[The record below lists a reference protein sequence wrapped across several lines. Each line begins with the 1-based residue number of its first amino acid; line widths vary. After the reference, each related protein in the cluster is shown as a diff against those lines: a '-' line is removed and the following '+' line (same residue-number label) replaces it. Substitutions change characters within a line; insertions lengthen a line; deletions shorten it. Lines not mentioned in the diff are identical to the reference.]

1 MYTLLVADD
10 HPMFRE
16 AMVGAIAAALPE
28 SRVLEAASLAQAI
41 DQAEAQEELDLLL
54 LDLALP
60 DSEGLAGLRR
70 LRETLPWLPVAILS
84 AEQSRDIVLEALGLG
99 AVGYLPKSTPRDDL
113 LAALRQILAGQ
124 VYLPADILRRPTAR
138 HAPTDAATSAA
149 PTTPSTRSVPSTR
162 ATASTVA
169 AHGDALTD
177 GLSQLTAKQ
186 LQVLACLSRGESNK
200 AIARDLAIAETTVKS
215 HVSAILRKLGVNS
228 RVQAILTA
236 QTLDLDDPRYP
247 PR

>member
-16 AMVGAIAAALPE
+16 AMVGAIAAALPD
-28 SRVLEAASLAQAI
+28 SRVLEAASLAQAMA
-41 DQAEAQEELDLLL
+41 QADAHEEIDLLL

-60 DSEGLAGLRR
+60 DSEGLAGLSR

-84 AEQSRDIVLEALGLG
+84 AEQGRDIVLEALGLG

-124 VYLPADILRRPTAR
+124 VYLPADILRRPAVSRHNRAHTPHATLETA
-138 HAPTDAATSAA
+138 
-149 PTTPSTRSVPSTR
+149 V
-162 ATASTVA
+162 
-169 AHGDALTD
+169 
-177 GLSQLTAKQ
+177 SQLTAKQ

-200 AIARDLAIAETTVKS
+200 AIARELEIAETTVKT
-215 HVSAILRKLGVNS
+215 HVSAILRKLGVSS

-236 QTLDLDDPRYP
+236 RELDLEDLRHQSQ
-247 PR
+247 

>member
-16 AMVGAIAAALPE
+16 AMVGAIAAALPD

-41 DQAEAQEELDLLL
+41 AQAEAQEELDLLL

-60 DSEGLAGLRR
+60 DSKGLAGLRR

-138 HAPTDAATSAA
+138 HAATGALASSAASTTSTSAYTTS
-149 PTTPSTRSVPSTR
+149 PTHT
-162 ATASTVA
+162 AT
-169 AHGDALTD
+169 HGDALSD
-177 GLSQLTAKQ
+177 GISQLTAKQ

>member
-16 AMVGAIAAALPE
+16 AMVGAIAAALPD

-41 DQAEAQEELDLLL
+41 AQAEAQEELDLLL

-138 HAPTDAATSAA
+138 HAPTDAAS
-149 PTTPSTRSVPSTR
+149 TTPSLRT
-162 ATASTVA
+162 TASAPT
-169 AHGDALTD
+169 AHGDALSD
-177 GLSQLTAKQ
+177 GISQLTAKQ

-236 QTLDLDDPRYP
+236 QTLDLDDPRFP

>member
-16 AMVGAIAAALPE
+16 AMVGAIAAALPD
-28 SRVLEAASLAQAI
+28 SRVLEAASLAEAI
-41 DQAEAQEELDLLL
+41 IQAEAQEELDLLL

-113 LAALRQILAGQ
+113 LAALRQILEGQ

-138 HAPTDAATSAA
+138 HAATGALASSAA
-149 PTTPSTRSVPSTR
+149 STTSPSAYTTSPTHT
-162 ATASTVA
+162 AT
-169 AHGDALTD
+169 HGDALAD
-177 GLSQLTAKQ
+177 GISQLTAKQ

-236 QTLDLDDPRYP
+236 QTLDLDDHP

>member
-16 AMVGAIAAALPE
+16 AMVGAIAAALPD
-28 SRVLEAASLAQAI
+28 SRVLEAASLAQASTL
-41 DQAEAQEELDLLL
+41 AEAHEELDLLL

-84 AEQSRDIVLEALGLG
+84 AEQGRDTVLEALGLG

-113 LAALRQILAGQ
+113 LAALRQILDGQ
-124 VYLPADILRRPTAR
+124 IYLPADILRRPGATR
-138 HAPTDAATSAA
+138 HAPS
-149 PTTPSTRSVPSTR
+149 PT
-162 ATASTVA
+162 A
-169 AHGDALTD
+169 GDALETAV
-177 GLSQLTAKQ
+177 SQLTAKQ

-200 AIARDLAIAETTVKS
+200 AIARDLAIAETTVKT

-236 QTLDLDDPRYP
+236 QTLDLDDPRHP